1 MAKAYKPLPAA
12 DELWE
17 LFDYKPLTGQLVRR
31 RVQGRMKPGDIAGTL
46 TANGY
51 VKVAVNTKQYYAHRL
66 VYMWVTGNDPYD
78 LDLDHADANRTN
90 NCFWNLRTC
99 TRTENNFNRK
109 AAGYVRVGNRYYAR
123 ICVGGR
129 QVVALGGYATPKEAE
144 AAYKKAALQLH
155 GEFAR
160 V

>member
-12 DELWE
+12 EELWD

-31 RVQGRMKPGDIAGTL
+31 RTQGRMKAGEIAGAI

-51 VKVAVNTKQYYAHRL
+51 LKVAVNNKQYYVHRL
-66 VYMWVTGNDPYD
+66 VYMWVTGNDPCD
-78 LDLDHADANRTN
+78 LDMDHINADRTN
-90 NCFWNLRTC
+90 NRFWNLRTC

-109 AAGYVRVGNRYYAR
+109 AIGYVRVGKRYYAR
-123 ICVGGR
+123 ICVGNR
-129 QVVALGGYATPKEAE
+129 QVVSLGGYATPQEAE
-144 AAYKKAALQLH
+144 AAYKKAALELH

>member
-12 DELWE
+12 EELWD

-31 RVQGRMKPGDIAGTL
+31 RTQGRMKAGEIAGAI

-51 VKVAVNTKQYYAHRL
+51 LKVAVNNKQYYVHRL
-66 VYMWVTGNDPYD
+66 VY
-78 LDLDHADANRTN
+78 NR
-90 NCFWNLRTC
+90 FWNLRTC

-109 AAGYVRVGNRYYAR
+109 AIGYVRVGKRYYAR
-123 ICVGGR
+123 ICVGNR
-129 QVVALGGYATPKEAE
+129 QVVSLGGYATPQEAE
-144 AAYKKAALQLH
+144 AAYKKAALELH